1 MPVLA
6 LTTIQYALH
15 SVNHLIDIGKAHP
28 AWNGYFDFF
37 SLAAATVLLAWLW
50 RVAAR
55 EASAMRVFVAG
66 ATGVIGRALLPQLI
80 AAGHEPI
87 AMTRSAEK
95 ADALR
100 ERGIEACVC
109 DAYDAERLA
118 HTVADA
124 SPEQIVH
131 LLTDLPEEINMRR
144 FEQETASTGR
154 LRREGTRNLVAA
166 ARAAGV
172 QRIVGESIAFAYASE
187 GDRVKDEDAPLAAAT
202 LPSVVEP
209 LAELERQ
216 LLDAGGIVLR
226 YGQLYGPGSSFT
238 KDGSWA
244 RNLRRRRLPLVGAGA
259 GIFSF
264 VHVEDAASATVAALA
279 HSGPATYN
287 VVDDEPA
294 DDQRMATRLHPRRRR
309 ARSVARPGVA
319 RAARRRSG
327 RGGDDERA
335 ARRQQ
340 RAHQARARLAAEVRE
355 LAPGLRAGARLS
367 YFRTTS
373 TTPTTSSASPAMR
386 EASMCCLAI
395 PNSPKR
401 SIATEIASWPAMTT
415 AVRPLAPSV
424 RTATSATVT

>member
-1 MPVLA
+1 
-6 LTTIQYALH
+6 
-15 SVNHLIDIGKAHP
+15 
-28 AWNGYFDFF
+28 
-37 SLAAATVLLAWLW
+37 
-50 RVAAR
+50 
-55 EASAMRVFVAG
+55 MRVFVAG
-66 ATGVIGRALLPQLI
+66 ATGVIGRALLPQLA

-87 AMTRSAEK
+87 AMTRSPEK

-118 HTVADA
+118 RTVADA
-124 SPEQIVH
+124 RPEQIVH

-172 QRIVGESIAFAYASE
+172 EQIVGESIAFAYASE
-187 GDRVKDEDAPLAAAT
+187 GDRVKDEDAPLAMAT

-244 RNLRRRRLPLVGAGA
+244 QNLRRRRLPIVGAGA

-279 HSGPATYN
+279 HRGPAIYN

-294 DDQRMATRLHPRRRR
+294 EIREWLPVYTRAVGAPTPWRVP
-309 ARSVARPGVA
+309 AWIG
-319 RAARRRSG
+319 
-327 RGGDDERA
+327 
-335 ARRQQ
+335 
-340 RAHQARARLAAEVRE
+340 RLAAGPIAVEMMNELRGASNARITRE
-355 LAPGLRAGARLS
+355 L
-367 YFRTTS
+367 
-373 TTPTTSSASPAMR
+373 
-386 EASMCCLAI
+386 
-395 PNSPKR
+395 NWQPKY
-401 SIATEIASWPAMTT
+401 ASW
-415 AVRPLAPSV
+415 RQGFDLALG
-424 RTATSATVT
+424 